1 MISLIVAISKNGAIG
16 RNNKLLFHIKEDLN
30 FFKEVTMSKTMI
42 MGRKTFESLPSVL
55 PGRKHVVVTRD
66 LDYKVNHKQVEV
78 VNSIESILDKYKDSK
93 EEVFIIG
100 GGQVYTQALR
110 SELIDTLYITVVD
123 EIVDDADTFFPE
135 IDSELYSI
143 CKRIQLEENA
153 EVLVYKKL

>member
-30 FFKEVTMSKTMI
+30 FFKQATMSKTII

-66 LDYKVNHKQVEV
+66 LDYKVNHEQVEV

-100 GGQVYTQALR
+100 GGQVYAQALR

-123 EIVDDADTFFPE
+123 EIIDDADTFFPE

-143 CKRIQLEENA
+143 CKRIRLVENA